1 MFAVFIAAKI
11 TSFLLLNWISISD
24 NPHLILV
31 LVSGVIGKVE
41 FTVRHLSSATTSFP
55 SSWSLS
61 SGSPCLGNSRQV
73 RNIRI
78 RRSPICNSC
87 YFSAHFCFKILALA
101 KITSKYIIHSYQKLL
116 HYVFFFVTL
125 FNIYFVKVQ
134 LENLGRLIF
143 K

>member
-24 NPHLILV
+24 NPHLILF

-73 RNIRI
+73 RNIRM
-78 RRSPICNSC
+78 S
-87 YFSAHFCFKILALA
+87 
-101 KITSKYIIHSYQKLL
+101 KITYLQLLLLFSSFLFQDISFGKNNIKIYYTFVSKTTSLC
-116 HYVFFFVTL
+116 VFFCNF
-125 FNIYFVKVQ
+125 IQY
-134 LENLGRLIF
+134 IF
-143 K
+143 CQSST